1 MSRVRAIVVG
11 VFIALFGAM
20 WVFAATTKVLEP
32 VPAYEFVGRVIPP
45 GPGAKAAIVLAIAA
59 EGALGVAMLLRAI
72 GAVRGFLASAVAL
85 AMAVGALL
93 IVRSRADGQLQCG
106 CYGNAFQT
114 SINEEI
120 VIDAVMLA
128 VALALAAWQWVAGRS
143 AAAECDA

>member
-11 VFIALFGAM
+11 VFLALFGAL

-32 VPAYEFVGRVIPP
+32 LPAYEFVGRVIPP
-45 GPGAKAAIVLAIAA
+45 GPGAKAVIVLAIAA

-93 IVRSRADGQLQCG
+93 VVRSKADGLLPCG
-106 CYGNAFQT
+106 CYGNAFRT
-114 SINEEI
+114 SIDEEI
-120 VIDAVMLA
+120 AIDAVML
-128 VALALAAWQWVAGRS
+128 VLALALAVWQWRAS
-143 AAAECDA
+143 AAERDS